1 MPSRARAGGNS
12 ALAALYLRTLKMR
25 SLIALNTSREG
36 PIRDTGNHY
45 IIEKK
50 RGGGGKP

>member
-1 MPSRARAGGNS
+1 MPSRARAGANS
-12 ALAALYLRTLKMR
+12 ALAALYLRTLKVR

-45 IIEKK
+45 TIEKK